1 MNIFDILE
9 KCRDI
14 IEIIQSD
21 RRKKTSVDD
30 PEIGAIRNLECEILV
45 IQSKSTDIQVRK
57 ILFSLFDGK
66 SDQIVNQKI
75 MNIPNIPYWGMC
87 VLHILYLDY
96 GLVILR
102 QIIPLVIVEKKP

>member
-30 PEIGAIRNLECEILV
+30 PEVGAIRNPECEILV

-57 ILFSLFDGK
+57 ILFSLFEGK

-75 MNIPNIPYWGMC
+75 MNIPNIPYWWMC
-87 VLHILYLDY
+87 VLPILYLDY
-96 GLVILR
+96 GWVILR
-102 QIIPLVIVEKKP
+102 QIIPVVIVEKNT